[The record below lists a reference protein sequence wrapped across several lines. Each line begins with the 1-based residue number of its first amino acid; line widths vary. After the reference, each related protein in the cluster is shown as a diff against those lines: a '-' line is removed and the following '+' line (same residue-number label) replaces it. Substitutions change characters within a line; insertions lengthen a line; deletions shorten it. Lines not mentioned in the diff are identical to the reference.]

1 MSEGGGGGEFDGVEG
16 GPRGHVDG
24 VEGVEVG
31 EFLEGGG
38 FGGEVGGLDLAADL
52 VD

>member
-1 MSEGGGGGEFDGVEG
+1 MGGGEFNGVEG
-16 GPRGHVDG
+16 GEGHVES

-38 FGGEVGGLDLAADL
+38 FGL
-52 VD
+52 